1 MKSMPTS
8 LSNPVVNIAPTVGFY
23 ADLQR
28 AFDFFNETLFDGKLP
43 PCLITLRSSN
53 HAYGYHHTKRFVS
66 PNGEFLDEL
75 GLHPG
80 FFTVRPV
87 EEVLATLVHEMVHHW
102 QGHFG
107 SKTRSNPHNKE
118 WGQKMKHIGLI
129 PSNTELPGGKTTGR
143 TMSHYIEP
151 KGRFIEVCRELV
163 NSGFKLQ
170 WLDRHAPRNEANFE
184 VRKQKLK
191 EAGLEVEVSPAPS
204 TELPIQPNGESLVVP
219 PPPKKE
225 VTRVRYVC
233 EKCNVKAWAQP
244 ETSILCGTCQG
255 ELVA

>member
-1 MKSMPTS
+1 MTAPISITMATASPT
-8 LSNPVVNIAPTVGFY
+8 IGFY
-23 ADLQR
+23 TELQK

-43 PCLITLRSSN
+43 QCLITLRSSN
-53 HAYGYHHTKRFVS
+53 HAYGYHHSKRFVS
-66 PNGEFLDEL
+66 PSGDFLDEL

-87 EEVLATLVHEMVHHW
+87 EEVLSTLVHEMVHHW

-107 SKTRSNPHNKE
+107 SQTRSNPHNKE
-118 WGQKMKHIGLI
+118 WGQKMKQIGLN

-151 KGRFIEVCRELV
+151 KGRFIEACRELV
-163 NSGFKLQ
+163 SSGFKLH
-170 WLDRHAPRNEANFE
+170 WLDRHAPRVDVNIEA
-184 VRKQKLK
+184 RQQKLK
-191 EAGLEVEVSPAPS
+191 AAGVEVEVTPAPVVD
-204 TELPIQPNGESLVVP
+204 LPDQPNGETLLVL
-219 PPPKKE
+219 PPPKKD

-244 ETSILCGTCQG
+244 ETSILCGSCRE